1 MDNDAIEKAASY
13 LLPIFKRRMHISHGS
28 EDDNLKEL
36 LSSSFVNISGYGIFD
51 VETNLKA
58 QELIIERTRYAY
70 NDAVEYF
77 DGNFASQINV
87 LSMELYTPTP
97 EVITNEEV

>member
-36 LSSSFVNISGYGIFD
+36 LSSSFVNISRYGVFD
-51 VETNLKA
+51 VETNWNA
-58 QELIIERTRYAY
+58 RQLIIERTRYAY
-70 NDAVEYF
+70 NDALEYF
-77 DGNFASQINV
+77 DDNFASQINM
-87 LSMELYTPTP
+87 LSVELYIPTP
-97 EVITNEEV
+97 EVIINEEV